1 MTKRDFYPIL
11 KAGEY
16 YHIINK
22 GNNGDNLF
30 YHPKNYYY
38 FLQKYAELLCEYV
51 ETCCYCLLPNHFHLL
66 VRVRSDN
73 YHINIRDD
81 GQVVSNQF
89 RKFFLGYAQAIN
101 KQEGRTGSL
110 FQKNFKRLLVD
121 NDDYRRYLVLYIHFN
136 PRKHGI
142 DLDFKSYSYSS
153 YQSLLC
159 NRPTKLKRDEVIA
172 WFGSDKKFVAAHDV
186 QSSDVDN
193 VEFEEDEL

>member
-11 KAGEY
+11 EAGKY
-16 YHIINK
+16 YHVINR

-30 YHPKNYYY
+30 YHPKHYHY
-38 FLQKYAELLCEYV
+38 FLQKYAELLSDYID
-51 ETCCYCLLPNHFHLL
+51 TFCYCLLPNHFHLL

-73 YHINIRDD
+73 YRINLRND

-110 FQKNFKRLLVD
+110 FQKNFKRLLVED
-121 NDDYRRYLVLYIHFN
+121 DDYRRYLVFYIHFN
-136 PRKHGI
+136 PQKHGI
-142 DLDFKSYSYSS
+142 DLDFKHYSYSS

-159 NRPTKLKRDEVIA
+159 NRPTKMKREEVIA
-172 WFGSDKKFVAAHDV
+172 WFGSEEKFIEAHDV
-186 QSSDVDN
+186 PSSDMED
-193 VEFEEDEL
+193 VEFEED

>member
-11 KAGEY
+11 EAGKY

-30 YHPKNYYY
+30 YHSKNYYY

-73 YHINIRDD
+73 PLINARND

-89 RKFFLGYAQAIN
+89 RRFFLGYAQAIN

-110 FQKNFKRLLVD
+110 FQKNFKRLLID
-121 NDDYRRYLVLYIHFN
+121 NDNYLHNVVFYIHLN

-142 DLDFKSYSYSS
+142 DLDFRNYLYSS

-172 WFGSDKKFVAAHDV
+172 WFGTAEKFVKAHNAQYFDIE
-186 QSSDVDN
+186 D
-193 VEFEEDEL
+193 VEFEED